1 MRFGTTRKQASSS
14 GIIRERKPEMTRYN
28 FFIKLFAV
36 ALIVTMF
43 AAVAPAGHASA
54 DNSAPTGPASG
65 VPTAPV
71 LVTGEQYLLTNINA
85 VRQAAGL
92 GTLTIDATLEKLSRY
107 RSTDMA
113 TRGYFSHYT
122 PEGTTFIDMINNLNL
137 YYSNIGEIINRNNYD
152 NADSPQ
158 IAFTSFMNSPL
169 HKSYIMTAEFSEA
182 GVGMAT
188 DANGVKYYTVI
199 FLAQ

>member
-1 MRFGTTRKQASSS
+1 
-14 GIIRERKPEMTRYN
+14 MTRYN

-36 ALIVTMF
+36 AIIVTLF
-43 AAVAPAGHASA
+43 AAIAPVGRASA
-54 DNSAPTGPASG
+54 DTGATSGPASG

-71 LVTGEQYLLTNINA
+71 LVTGEQYLLDNINA
-85 VRQAAGL
+85 TRAAAGL
-92 GTLTIDATLEKLSRY
+92 GTLTIDPTLEQLSRS

-152 NADSPQ
+152 DASSPQ

-169 HKSYIMTAEFSEA
+169 HKSYIMTPEFSEV
-182 GVGMAT
+182 GVGIAT
-188 DANGVKYYTVI
+188 DSNGVKYYTVI